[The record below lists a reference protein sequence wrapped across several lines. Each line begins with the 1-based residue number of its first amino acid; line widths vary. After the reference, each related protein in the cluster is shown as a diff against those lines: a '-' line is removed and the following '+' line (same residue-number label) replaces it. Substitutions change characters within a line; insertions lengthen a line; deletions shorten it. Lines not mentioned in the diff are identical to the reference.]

1 MSDRPSRFP
10 IWLLVSAAWLGPACV
25 AAVRA
30 YVQSRLGGDPIQAR
44 DLVWEGGDWLIYG
57 LITPIVFRVG
67 WRLPL
72 VRGHLWSR
80 LPLHFIASIVLCG
93 VWTGCGVL
101 LWRLLYDHSS
111 APYGG
116 TAAGWFIGSLPF
128 GVAVYF
134 AVLGAERAT
143 AYFVEARER
152 ETQAARLTAQ
162 LAEAR
167 LGALRMQLQ
176 PHFLFNSLNA
186 ITVVVRD
193 QDTRTAARMLEQL
206 GEILHQVMRSDRPQ
220 EVSLAEELDF
230 LRRILELEQIRFS
243 DRLDPVFEI
252 DSAVLGAAV
261 PDFILQPLV
270 ENALRH
276 GLAKRTGAT
285 LLRIE
290 ARRLGDDLELSVTDD
305 GPGLA
310 DAPDEAREGVGLANT
325 RERLVTLYGA
335 RASLTL
341 AATIGGGAQATIR
354 LPYREL
360 RAGRAPAGG

>member
-1 MSDRPSRFP
+1 MAKGRSLP
-10 IWLLVSAAWLGPACV
+10 IWLFVSAAWLGPAIT
-25 AAVRA
+25 AALRA
-30 YVQSRLGGDPIQAR
+30 YVQGRLDGHPVHVG

-57 LITPIVFRVG
+57 LLTPVVFLIGR
-67 WRLPL
+67 RLPL
-72 VRGHLWSR
+72 TRPHLWAR
-80 LPLHFIASIVLCG
+80 LTAHFLASIALCAA
-93 VWTGCGVL
+93 WTASGVL
-101 LWRLLYDHSS
+101 LWSAVYGHPG

-116 TAAGWFIGSLPF
+116 SAMGWFIGSLPF

-134 AVLGAERAT
+134 AVIGAERAA
-143 AYFVEARER
+143 AYFVEAREG
-152 ETQAARLTAQ
+152 ETQAARLSAQ

-220 EVSLAEELDF
+220 EVSLSEELEF

-243 DRLDPVFEI
+243 DRLNPVFDIEA
-252 DSAVLGAAV
+252 AVLGAAV

-276 GLAKRTGAT
+276 GLAMRTGAT

-290 ARRLGDDLELSVTDD
+290 ARRDGGELVLSVTDD
-305 GPGLA
+305 GPGPA
-310 DAPDEAREGVGLANT
+310 EGMAEWREGVGLANT
-325 RERLVTLYGA
+325 RERLSTLYGTGA
-335 RASLTL
+335 TLTL
-341 AATIGGGAQATIR
+341 AATPAGGARATIR
-354 LPYREL
+354 IPYREL
-360 RAGRAPAGG
+360 TARRSESDG